1 MLRIRRLLISLTAA
15 VAAGALVYA
24 IYVALLKQV
33 EMKETRQVIV
43 PARFIPQGTVL
54 TEQLLKQ
61 RAVLAAAVDG
71 EMITRFEE
79 AVGKQAL
86 IPLGAGEPVL
96 KWKLSS
102 HMVLPSAGE
111 SAFEIP
117 REYIR
122 SISGGIREGDFVRV
136 YVSSEQGGRRLLVED
151 VRVAS
156 VKLSIAGRDGG
167 SPELR
172 EEAADGHQQLLALR
186 AGHPIERINL
196 ILTEEQWLAID
207 EACQGE
213 ERGKLII
220 ALPGD
225 AGPEPAEGWNGG
237 IDDEDR
243 TW

>member
-33 EMKETRQVIV
+33 EMQETRQVIV

-102 HMVLPSAGE
+102 HMVLPSAG
-111 SAFEIP
+111 
-117 REYIR
+117 
-122 SISGGIREGDFVRV
+122 
-136 YVSSEQGGRRLLVED
+136 
-151 VRVAS
+151 
-156 VKLSIAGRDGG
+156 
-167 SPELR
+167 
-172 EEAADGHQQLLALR
+172 
-186 AGHPIERINL
+186 
-196 ILTEEQWLAID
+196 
-207 EACQGE
+207 
-213 ERGKLII
+213 
-220 ALPGD
+220 
-225 AGPEPAEGWNGG
+225 
-237 IDDEDR
+237 
-243 TW
+243 